1 MNLSPHFT
9 LDELTVSETADRKGL
24 DNTPDAAAL
33 ENLKRL
39 AAFLEQ
45 VRSLVGK
52 PIHVNSAYRAPAVN
66 ASVGGSKTSQHCLG
80 LAADLRVRDMTP
92 DQVVRAIK
100 ASDLQYDQLIRE
112 FSDPKTGGGWTHVSI
127 AQENKPVRKQA
138 LIIDRNGA
146 RAFA

>member
-1 MNLSPHFT
+1 MNLSTHFT

-52 PIHVNSAYRAPAVN
+52 PIHINSAYRAPAVN

-100 ASDLQYDQLIRE
+100 GSVLVYDQLIRE
-112 FSDPKTGGGWTHVSI
+112 FSDPKKGGGWTHVSI
-127 AQENKPVRKQA
+127 PPIDKKARNQV
-138 LIIDRNGA
+138 LIIDSSGT